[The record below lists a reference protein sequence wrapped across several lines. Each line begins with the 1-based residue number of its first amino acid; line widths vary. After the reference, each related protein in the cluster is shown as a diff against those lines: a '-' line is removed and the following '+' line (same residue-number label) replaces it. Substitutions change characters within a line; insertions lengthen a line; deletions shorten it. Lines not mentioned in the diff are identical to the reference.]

1 MPSRQVRLRRR
12 RFPRPLH
19 AGGSLAA
26 HAALAHGS
34 RKTPKD
40 IVAFLDDYVIG
51 QQEAKETLSIAVYNH
66 YKRLDQKTD
75 VEISKSNILLLG
87 PTGTGKTLLAQ
98 SIARMLDVPFAIADA
113 TSMTAAG
120 YVGMFGSAKTA
131 LRATKRATVASLW
144 ATHLSAPYSSSSI
157 AFLAASSNRLV
168 SSSLKDNRY
177 SAAASPLMQTWLLH

>member
-1 MPSRQVRLRRR
+1 MNESKCGHCGATQAESKALV
-12 RFPRPLH
+12 
-19 AGGSLAA
+19 SLSNGTCLCDKCAA
-26 HAALAHGS
+26 DIVAFLTDPAKDAPAATTQAS
-34 RKTPKD
+34 TPAANTRKTPKD

-51 QQEAKETLSIAVYNH
+51 QQDAKETLAIAVYNH

-120 YVGMFGSAKTA
+120 YIGLFPPAP
-131 LRATKRATVASLW
+131 LSLQ
-144 ATHLSAPYSSSSI
+144 
-157 AFLAASSNRLV
+157 V
-168 SSSLKDNRY
+168 
-177 SAAASPLMQTWLLH
+177 